1 MSEMLLDSRLHETSL
16 KIIEIT
22 TSQFHLVWNSPPT
35 LAITQCIW
43 NKQIP
48 MCEKILAHGCGIKRM
63 MAAAGGCLQ
72 FSLAIS
78 VKISTLI
85 AATHRI
91 HQPNV
96 GKYTSPMDSMDPM
109 GKKTG
114 WVFLV
119 FRLLQEHDFPPSK
132 KENLHSP
139 EPWSE
144 VKWP

>member
-1 MSEMLLDSRLHETSL
+1 MSEMFLDSRLHETSL

-22 TSQFHLVWNSPPT
+22 TSQFHLVWNWPPT

-48 MCEKILAHGCGIKRM
+48 MCEKILAHGCGIERM
-63 MAAAGGCLQ
+63 MAAAGGCLE

-114 WVFLV
+114 WGF
-119 FRLLQEHDFPPSK
+119 FGFPPFAGTWVPPASK
-132 KENLHSP
+132 KKTPQPGAP
-139 EPWSE
+139 EWS
-144 VKWP
+144 